1 MENKSK
7 SEIKSFRERH
17 RASDK
22 EPAACLSSLQFS
34 RAAEH
39 SLNAPG
45 DWEAAYPMDCSLPG
59 CPIHGIFQARVLEYS
74 LLFAGKTKEIDSPL
88 EPLQGRLPCQH
99 LDFRLSDLQNCNTI
113 KAVFKPFNCGNW
125 LQQQ

>member
-45 DWEAAYPMDCSLPG
+45 DWEAAWCPHSCRTASVSL
-59 CPIHGIFQARVLEYS
+59 
-74 LLFAGKTKEIDSPL
+74 GK
-88 EPLQGRLPCQH
+88 
-99 LDFRLSDLQNCNTI
+99 
-113 KAVFKPFNCGNW
+113 V
-125 LQQQ
+125 